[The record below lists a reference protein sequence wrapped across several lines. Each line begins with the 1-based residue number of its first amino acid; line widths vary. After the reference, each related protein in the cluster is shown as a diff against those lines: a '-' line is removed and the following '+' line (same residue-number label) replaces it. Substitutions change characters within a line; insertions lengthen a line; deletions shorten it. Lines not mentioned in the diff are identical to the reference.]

1 LCRKR
6 HATRRRAP
14 RRARRV
20 AEIFL
25 RKQRRDREA
34 ASRGHSDRKVRHVS
48 DEGRAKRMLLTGIGE
63 LVTND
68 PAPEREGGPLGI
80 VRDAAVLVEDGLV
93 AWVGPSA
100 QAAPHADVEVVDVE
114 GDAVIPGFV
123 DSHTHLVFGGDRAD
137 EFAARMAG
145 RAYEAGGIRS
155 TVAATRAATDDEL
168 RDRLAAF
175 VAELHA
181 QGTTTFEIKSGYGL
195 SVRDEERLVR
205 RAREVTDEVTFLGA
219 HVVPAEFAADGE
231 RGADAYVDLVVGE
244 MLAACAPHARWIDS
258 FCERGAFTEA
268 QSRRV
273 LEAGRAAGLGVR
285 VHGNQ
290 LGPGAG
296 VALAVEL
303 GAASVD
309 HCTYLSEADV
319 SLLASSDT
327 VATLLPGVEFSTRQ
341 PYPDARRLLDAGVT
355 VALASDCNPGS
366 SFTSSMPFCIAVA
379 VRDMGLTPAEA
390 VWAATAGGAR
400 ALRRDDV
407 GVLRPGARA
416 DLVRLAAPSHIHLAY
431 RPGVP
436 LVRAVW
442 KDGASLP
449 HSLVE

>member
-1 LCRKR
+1 M
-6 HATRRRAP
+6 
-14 RRARRV
+14 
-20 AEIFL
+20 
-25 RKQRRDREA
+25 
-34 ASRGHSDRKVRHVS
+34 
-48 DEGRAKRMLLTGIGE
+48 KRMLLTGIGE

-68 PAPEREGGPLGI
+68 PTPGREGGALGI

-93 AWVGPSA
+93 SWVGPVGR
-100 QAAPHADVEVVDVE
+100 AAEAAEHAGRHRRGPGDAGAGGHRARGPHADFGPGRARDDARDGDEHRALWDAAVDVVDLG

-145 RAYEAGGIRS
+145 QAYEAGGIRS

-168 RDRLAAF
+168 RDRLATF
-175 VAELHA
+175 VAEMHA

-195 SVRDEERLVR
+195 RVHDEERLVR
-205 RAREVTDEVTFLGA
+205 LAREVTDEVTFLGA
-219 HVVPAEFAADGE
+219 HVVPAEFAEAG
-231 RGADAYVDLVVGE
+231 GADAYVDLVVGD
-244 MLAACAPHARWIDS
+244 MLAACAPHARWIDA

-309 HCTYLSEADV
+309 HCTYLSDTDV

-327 VATLLPGVEFSTRQ
+327 VATLLPGVEFSTKH
-341 PYPDARRLLDAGVT
+341 PYPDARRLLDAGAT

-379 VRDMGLTPAEA
+379 VRDMGMTPSEA
-390 VWAATAGGAR
+390 LWAATAGGAR

-407 GVLRPGARA
+407 GVLRAGARA
-416 DLVRLAAPSHIHLAY
+416 DFVQLAAPRHIHLAY

-436 LVRAVW
+436 LVRSVW
-442 KDGASLP
+442 QAGTRLP
-449 HSLVE
+449 